1 MVVVIVVAAFAVMA
15 LAALAG
21 TGKFGQWSEPVND
34 SPKGRMP
41 DGVVDADTVDE
52 VRIPGALFGYDRS
65 EVDEYVS
72 LVTGGAIVADPV
84 QFTIRQRGYDMAF
97 VDELLPRL
105 QAGELNAESVP
116 EDSQADGRLGNSLVE
131 E

>member
-21 TGKFGQWSEPVND
+21 TGRFGQWSEPVND

-72 LVTGGAIVADPV
+72 LVTGGVIVADPV

-116 EDSQADGRLGNSLVE
+116 EDSQADGRLGDSLVE

>member
-21 TGKFGQWSEPVND
+21 TGRFGQWSEPVND

-72 LVTGGAIVADPV
+72 LVTGGVIVADPV

>member
-15 LAALAG
+15 HAALAG
-21 TGKFGQWSEPVND
+21 TGRFGQWSEPVND

-72 LVTGGAIVADPV
+72 LVTGGVIVADPV

>member
-15 LAALAG
+15 LAELAG
-21 TGKFGQWSEPVND
+21 TGRFGQWSEPVND

-72 LVTGGAIVADPV
+72 LVTGGVIVADPV